1 MALTKILP
9 RHSAYLE
16 RTARKLSNKRGV
28 KVTEQEVL
36 HALLDLAIQ
45 DEGIYDPQDPG
56 RPLDPLRRAFLQA
69 ETRSRTTQFSEALSG
84 QVGFAAPGTSSA
96 KG

>member
-1 MALTKILP
+1 MALARLLS

-16 RTARKLSNKRGV
+16 RTARKLSARRGSRV
-28 KVTEQEVL
+28 SEQDVL

-69 ETRSRTTQFSEALSG
+69 DTNSRTTHFSEKI
-84 QVGFAAPGTSSA
+84 VGPEGSAMLCTSSDA
-96 KG
+96 E